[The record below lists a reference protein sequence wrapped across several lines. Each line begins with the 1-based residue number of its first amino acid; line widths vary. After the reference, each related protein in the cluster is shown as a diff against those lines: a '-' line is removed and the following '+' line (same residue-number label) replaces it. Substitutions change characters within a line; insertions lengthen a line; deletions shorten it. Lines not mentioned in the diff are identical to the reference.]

1 MSNVTKSLFT
11 YPPFRMSW
19 NYFFE
24 VSFSS
29 GFDFNVKELWEIEG
43 FPAAAKRMKM
53 ENCDENDEMKK
64 KFENFATVANADKS
78 EYDLYKR

>member
-1 MSNVTKSLFT
+1 MKCAH
-11 YPPFRMSW
+11 
-19 NYFFE
+19 YFFE

-29 GFDFNVKELWEIEG
+29 GFEYNVKQLWEIEG

-53 ENCDENDEMKK
+53 ENCDENEEMKK